1 MLFGLIANLKRQGA
15 DKAVWDF
22 VKWAHDH
29 GHETILGE
37 DLRDQFDHNLKF
49 APNEKVA
56 EDADI
61 VVSMGGDG
69 TLLATA
75 RMVVTRGKPVLGI
88 NLGSLGF
95 LTQLTPSQLVPAL
108 DAIVEGKYHIEKR
121 MLLKVEVP
129 GSSELES
136 PYALNDCVI
145 DNGPV
150 SRLIDIY
157 LSVNGENVVSYRADG
172 LVIATPTGSTAYSL
186 AVGGPIVHP
195 KMEAI
200 ITSPIS
206 SFSLSTRP
214 MIISSAETLEI
225 KIHSQHGQAGLTLDG
240 QIMVALGN
248 KDRVIIKKAEQY
260 LKLIVFPENS
270 YYELLKS
277 KLHWG
282 RSPLDSADP
291 D

>member
-1 MLFGLIANLKRQGA
+1 
-15 DKAVWDF
+15 
-22 VKWAHDH
+22 
-29 GHETILGE
+29 
-37 DLRDQFDHNLKF
+37 
-49 APNEKVA
+49 
-56 EDADI
+56 
-61 VVSMGGDG
+61 
-69 TLLATA
+69 
-75 RMVVTRGKPVLGI
+75 VTRGKPVLGI

-108 DAIVEGKYHIEKR
+108 DAIVEGKYNIEKR
-121 MLLKVEVP
+121 MLLKVDVP
-129 GSSELES
+129 GNSDLES
-136 PYALNDCVI
+136 LYALNDVVI
-145 DNGPV
+145 NNGPI

-206 SFSLSTRP
+206 SFSLTTRP
-214 MIISSAETLEI
+214 MIVSSAETLEI

-240 QIMVALGN
+240 QIMVALDN
-248 KDRVIIKKAEQY
+248 SDRVIIKKAEQY